1 MSKALK
7 AGIDEM
13 MHVGRAQRGD
23 RTMLDALI
31 PAQEVLEVTFKIPK
45 LNYYSQLQNGI
56 DLAAAE
62 AEKGALSTAT
72 MIAKAGRAAYC
83 KERNTDQHP
92 DSGAVMV
99 AKAFAAML

>member
-31 PAQEVLEVTFKIPK
+31 PAQEVLEVSFSLFLPI
-45 LNYYSQLQNGI
+45 YHLQNGI
-56 DLAAAE
+56 ESAAKA
-62 AEKGALSTAT
+62 AEKGAQSTAT

-92 DSGAVMV
+92 DSGAVMIS
-99 AKAFAAML
+99 KAFSAML

>member
-1 MSKALK
+1 MSRALK

-31 PAQEVLEVTFKIPK
+31 PAQEVLEVSFGLFP
-45 LNYYSQLQNGI
+45 LVYHRLQNGI
-56 DLAAAE
+56 ESAAE
-62 AEKGALSTAT
+62 AAEKGAQSTAT

-92 DSGAVMV
+92 DSGAVMIS
-99 AKAFAAML
+99 KAFSAML